1 MDSCV
6 DNEIVELVDPALIV
20 MVMLVVMC
28 DDEIPVVFEK
38 HLNNVNQPSWP
49 Q

>member
-6 DNEIVELVDPALIV
+6 DDEIVELVDPAFVVL
-20 MVMLVVMC
+20 VMC
-28 DDEIPVVFEK
+28 DAEIPVVFEK